1 MDAQD
6 DSSPE
11 VFSEAETMNDLV
23 KIKCDHPR
31 LSKDF
36 FDHEDSRV
44 VPASCPKCHDR
55 MVTMATLF
63 LQTCPG
69 SWDRGFGPLMR
80 GMLRRAIQTNESLD
94 TMDIADPI
102 TFRWKAAQLVDRIV
116 RELNLPAPSNKTCII
131 WSKYDWRLSDREED
145 QRPYFGHQYGRIWAA
160 FRDRDLP
167 EPSPQQ
173 GPPFVLLQ
181 EYLAAAITEARLSEQ
196 ESLALVK
203 LVLEHVHHARQ
214 CDPDLNYQYESDEA

>member
-1 MDAQD
+1 MDSRD
-6 DSSPE
+6 DASPE
-11 VFSEAETMNDLV
+11 VFLESETMNDLI

-36 FDHEDSRV
+36 FDQEDSRMV
-44 VPASCPKCHDR
+44 SASCPKCHDR

-80 GMLRRAIQTNESLD
+80 GMLRRAIQTNESLG
-94 TMDIADPI
+94 TVDIVDAI
-102 TFRWKAAQLVDRIV
+102 AFRWKAAQLVDRIV
-116 RELNLPAPSNKTCII
+116 RELDLPVPSNKTCII
-131 WSKYDWRLSDREED
+131 WSKYDWTLSDREED
-145 QRPYFGHQYGRIWAA
+145 QRPYFGHQYRRIWAA
-160 FRDRDLP
+160 FRDGDLP
-167 EPSPQQ
+167 EPSLQQ

-181 EYLAAAITEARLSEQ
+181 EYLSAAITEARLSEQ
-196 ESLALVK
+196 KSLALAK